1 MIRRSRTSCERPAGF
16 SRRACHVTC
25 CARYSSIACEK
36 IVLLLRA
43 QRVSAATV
51 LAGGSK
57 SEAKAGEEVSP
68 SPLLLD
74 SVPAFSGTARRV
86 WRGGVSESRS
96 CGLFSVWRRRCFRS
110 DERLIYLWNFNSR
123 ETRVP
128 DAAEGP
134 MSSLAYSPN
143 GICSAHEGI
152 EQGRSG
158 VRVWDCERVR
168 GWIWHSVANSRHQL
182 RFLQVARVSASAE
195 PTGVL
200 RVEFADRQDE
210 NP

>member
-134 MSSLAYSPN
+134 VSSLAYSPN

-152 EQGRSG
+152 EQGRAG
-158 VRVWDCERVR
+158 VRVWDLRSGERLDLAQCGEQSPSIAFSAGGKSVCERRTNRRAAR
-168 GWIWHSVANSRHQL
+168 GICRP
-182 RFLQVARVSASAE
+182 AR
-195 PTGVL
+195 
-200 RVEFADRQDE
+200 
-210 NP
+210 